1 MELKGEHVMSK
12 RIGAILAALIFLA
25 FTGQAQAPANGRGNT
40 KILVSPEV
48 HSDRTVTFR
57 LSAPDAKEVALTG
70 KLAGTNKQIPLTKG
84 SDGVWSV
91 TVGPVAPEIYGYRF
105 DVDGVSQTDPSNPSM
120 QMAYGNCQVEV
131 PVAGDGLAF
140 YDAKQVPH
148 GSVRIETY
156 YSTAIKAS
164 RDLWMYTPPGYDSS
178 KDRYPVLYLLH
189 GGGNEES
196 SWMRSGRDN
205 YIMDNLIAEGK
216 AKPMIIVTPLGYA
229 RPGLNLAPET
239 GVGRGPSGT
248 EQTALFQQDLL
259 NDVMPY
265 VEKNFRT
272 LNDPDHRAIG
282 GLSMGGG
289 ETIAIG
295 FTHTNLFHS
304 IVILSSG
311 AENAD
316 QTYPDFFGNPAAT
329 NKTIKFMFLGVGSE
343 DPVAGAHA
351 KQLEATLVAK
361 GITHDYWVLP
371 GAVHE
376 WIVWRTG
383 LYTAAPKLWR

>member
-1 MELKGEHVMSK
+1 MTK
-12 RIGAILAALIFLA
+12 RIGAILAGLIFLA
-25 FTGQAQAPANGRGNT
+25 VIGYAQAPANRGANEPA
-40 KILVSPEV
+40 LVSPDV
-48 HSDRTVTFR
+48 HPDRTITFR
-57 LSAPDAKEVALTG
+57 LRAPDAKAVALTG

-91 TVGPVAPEIYGYRF
+91 TVGPVVPEIYGYRF
-105 DVDGVSQTDPSNPSM
+105 DVDGVSQTDPSNPAM

-131 PVAGDGLAF
+131 PAGDGLAF

-148 GSVRIETY
+148 GAMRIETY
-156 YSTAIKAS
+156 YSTSIKAT

-178 KDRYPVLYLLH
+178 KDKYPVLYLLH

-205 YIMDNLIAEGK
+205 YIMDNLIVEGK

-229 RPGLNLAPET
+229 RPGLNMGPEN
-239 GVGRGPSGT
+239 GAGRGPIGK

-272 LNDPDHRAIG
+272 LNDADHRAIG

-289 ETIAIG
+289 QTIAIG

-316 QTYPDFFGNPAAT
+316 QTYPEFFANPAAT
-329 NKTIKFMFLGVGSE
+329 NKTLKYMFLGVGSE

-351 KQLEATLVAK
+351 KLLEATLTAK
-361 GITHDYWVLP
+361 GINHDYWVLP

-383 LYTAAPKLWR
+383 LYQAAPKLWR